1 MLNGNYDALGR
12 THDFVL
18 GVFASK
24 GKGDYD
30 DYGVGLGGVSI
41 GNVFDWDGSWP
52 EPDWDDESNARYTN
66 ETTQVGL
73 YATTQFH
80 ATDALAVIAGAR
92 LNWWDGSAS
101 TTYVL
106 YPDFNSDDSYSFEA
120 VLTPYVGVTY
130 DINDT
135 FTAYGS
141 ITSIYKPQLAQD
153 IDRNYLDPTLGWNYE
168 LGVKAGLFGGAMY
181 AAAAVFQTDQK
192 DVAQYAGEAVGPN
205 GQTYSYYRLI
215 DGTTTRGF
223 EVEAAGAINE
233 RWNASFGYTYAWSE
247 DDDGNRVNPE
257 TPLNTLKA
265 ATDYR
270 IPSILQDRLT
280 VGGAVRWQSSTDS
293 IVWDGQP
300 NIEQDPYAVFD
311 LNASYDISEQAVLT
325 LSVNNVLDEKYYA
338 STGFYNTV
346 IYGDGIGAELMLRA
360 RF

>member
-1 MLNGNYDALGR
+1 MRSGGPTTSWSASSL
-12 THDFVL
+12 
-18 GVFASK
+18 SK

-101 TTYVL
+101 TTRYYGL
-106 YPDFNSDDSYSFEA
+106 RRDDSYSFEA
-120 VLTPYVGVTY
+120 VLTPYVGFTY
-130 DINDT
+130 DINET

-153 IDRNYLDPTLGWNYE
+153 IDRNYLDPTFGWNYE

-233 RWNASFGYTYAWSE
+233 RWNASFGYTYA
-247 DDDGNRVNPE
+247 
-257 TPLNTLKA
+257 
-265 ATDYR
+265 
-270 IPSILQDRLT
+270 
-280 VGGAVRWQSSTDS
+280 
-293 IVWDGQP
+293 
-300 NIEQDPYAVFD
+300 
-311 LNASYDISEQAVLT
+311 
-325 LSVNNVLDEKYYA
+325 
-338 STGFYNTV
+338 
-346 IYGDGIGAELMLRA
+346 
-360 RF
+360 